1 MTVVR
6 TRRSPARRLPA
17 LACALVMLASCG
29 GSSNTPL
36 GTLVVT
42 LSDTSGDFAS
52 YRVQIDSIALT
63 NTNGTVWTLHPWV
76 SGVSE
81 LADLAALT
89 DGSELLVADAV
100 PSGTYKS
107 ATITLDYLSASVWVN
122 LNGQAVAASV
132 VNLKGTAP
140 TTNSVTVTFDP
151 SNQLTITSSKSSRLA
166 VDIDLAA
173 SNSIDTSGSTPKV
186 TVHPYAVMRPAP
198 ADASSMRARGLLV
211 IVESASNDYI
221 SNTRPL
227 TDQSSAVGAV
237 TVSTDANTY
246 FNVDGTAYTGAS
258 GLAAM
263 AALTTNAPVAAY
275 GTLGDLSGITPG
287 FHATAVYAGTSL
299 ETLSD
304 HVTGV
309 VSARSGNTLT
319 VHGAH
324 LFQRLGA
331 ACAAYPDAFYNN
343 ATVTIGSA
351 TTVSQDGVMA
361 SGLTP
366 ASISVGQ
373 QLDVSGQCSVD
384 SAGNLSLDA
393 ATCMVGGTPTPCQAR
408 LASSRI
414 WGTLSSATPGSAV
427 LDVLTIGNFAPAG
440 FNFAGTG
447 APVANPAA
455 YAVNTG
461 TLDESG
467 VAASTLLAVDGLV
480 SPFGAAPPDFNATAI
495 ALGSAT
501 EQRLVVEWVNGGA
514 TAPFTSA
521 NTSGLV
527 VDLSNA
533 NLGSVHHVVTVPGT
547 LDLTR
552 PGTYDL
558 KLLPT
563 SPPFTI
569 VDAAQADLRLSIGS
583 ITLTNGISVFHSAS
597 AFAGALSSTLNG
609 TNKIYRLVAVGQL
622 NAAANTF
629 VASRISVALY
639 E

>member
-17 LACALVMLASCG
+17 RAC
-29 GSSNTPL
+29 
-36 GTLVVT
+36 
-42 LSDTSGDFAS
+42 
-52 YRVQIDSIALT
+52 
-63 NTNGTVWTLHPWV
+63 
-76 SGVSE
+76 
-81 LADLAALT
+81 
-89 DGSELLVADAV
+89 
-100 PSGTYKS
+100 
-107 ATITLDYLSASVWVN
+107 
-122 LNGQAVAASV
+122 
-132 VNLKGTAP
+132 
-140 TTNSVTVTFDP
+140 VTVTFDP

-166 VDIDLAA
+166 VDIDHAA

-263 AALTTNAPVAAY
+263 AALTTNTPVAAY
-275 GTLGDLSGITPG
+275 GTLGDMSGITPG

-299 ETLSD
+299 ETLAD

-319 VHGAH
+319 VRGAH

-351 TTVSQDGVMA
+351 TTVSEDGVMA
-361 SGLTP
+361 TGLTP

-373 QLDVSGQCSVD
+373 QLDVSGQCSLD

-427 LDVLTIGNFAPAG
+427 LDVLTIGNFAPGG
-440 FNFAGTG
+440 FNFTGTG
-447 APVANPAA
+447 TPMAAPAA

-467 VAASTLLAVDGLV
+467 VAAAHPLLQVDGIV
-480 SPFGAAPPDFNATAI
+480 SPFGAAPPDFHATAI

-514 TAPFTSA
+514 PSPFNHEALLGRSEEHTSELQ
-521 NTSGLV
+521 SR
-527 VDLSNA
+527 VDLVCRLLLEKKKKQSKTK
-533 NLGSVHHVVTVPGT
+533 LVP
-547 LDLTR
+547 
-552 PGTYDL
+552 
-558 KLLPT
+558 
-563 SPPFTI
+563 
-569 VDAAQADLRLSIGS
+569 
-583 ITLTNGISVFHSAS
+583 
-597 AFAGALSSTLNG
+597 
-609 TNKIYRLVAVGQL
+609 
-622 NAAANTF
+622 AAAKCG
-629 VASRISVALY
+629 VANVLIFSGVNKTTSEKGTEIRKKSQSEVIETTRMTARFSSEHA
-639 E
+639 